1 MKINRLITLID
12 QILTNREI
20 DRHEFY
26 LKTSLL
32 NRAGAKKL
40 LRNIY
45 RIFKIQ
51 LTKFIRLVFV
61 YIIACLSIFFHIRR
75 HTRTIS

>member
-1 MKINRLITLID
+1 MIARFIERIDREEIIDRKHDNVAMKINRLITLID

-32 NRAGAKKL
+32 NRAGAK
-40 LRNIY
+40 
-45 RIFKIQ
+45 
-51 LTKFIRLVFV
+51 
-61 YIIACLSIFFHIRR
+61 II
-75 HTRTIS
+75 T

>member
-1 MKINRLITLID
+1 MIARFIERIDREEIIDRKHDNVAMKINRLITLID

-32 NRAGAKKL
+32 NRTGAK
-40 LRNIY
+40 
-45 RIFKIQ
+45 
-51 LTKFIRLVFV
+51 
-61 YIIACLSIFFHIRR
+61 II
-75 HTRTIS
+75 T